1 MKTLIS
7 GASGLVGT
15 ALASYLEKQG
25 DQVIRLVRR
34 NAHGGGEISWYP
46 DNQTVDP
53 AHLEGHDVVYHLAGE
68 NIAEGRWTDAKK
80 ARIRDSRV
88 VGTTFLSETLA
99 KLDRKPSV
107 IVSASAIGFYGD
119 RGDEILR
126 EQSSPGDG
134 YLAEVSQQ
142 WEEATKSAEEA
153 GIRVVNVRIGIV
165 LSKDGGALGKMLTPF
180 RMGVGGNLG
189 SGKQYMSWITLPD
202 LVGAL
207 HHCASNNSVSGPVNG
222 VAPNPVTNAAF
233 TKAMGHV
240 LSRPTLFPVPAFAAR
255 VAFGEMADA
264 LLLSSTRVESRR
276 LFESGYT
283 FQHSNIEQALQAVL
297 SE

>member
-1 MKTLIS
+1 M
-7 GASGLVGT
+7 
-15 ALASYLEKQG
+15 
-25 DQVIRLVRR
+25 
-34 NAHGGGEISWYP
+34 
-46 DNQTVDP
+46 
-53 AHLEGHDVVYHLAGE
+53 
-68 NIAEGRWTDAKK
+68 
-80 ARIRDSRV
+80 
-88 VGTTFLSETLA
+88 
-99 KLDRKPSV
+99 
-107 IVSASAIGFYGD
+107 
-119 RGDEILR
+119 
-126 EQSSPGDG
+126 
-134 YLAEVSQQ
+134 
-142 WEEATKSAEEA
+142 
-153 GIRVVNVRIGIV
+153 VNVRIGIV

-222 VAPNPVTNAAF
+222 VAPNPVTTAAF